1 MKPAEFLVRV
11 LDCPYPNP
19 LPSVVNGYHGD
30 SWESMDFCGISWLPA
45 HLPRPTAHQK
55 QQNLPYT
62 HGVAPR
68 APTPTRYSSTLT
80 KAKSQHSPLNCSARP
95 PPVAC
100 VRFVADHVC
109 IRARG
114 GGLRPRC
121 RSGRPIDKGFALPDP
136 RGSGPPSRPPSAIFF
151 AKILP
156 PEAPAHRAG
165 SRRRRGPPPGP
176 GGAVQERQNRSPP
189 KSKLIQ
195 LFSPCITVIHW
206 RADGL

>member
-109 IRARG
+109 IRATATVCAHVPARRARSTKSHCPAYAGAARRG
-114 GGLRPRC
+114 GSFRHLLCENTPAGGACTPCRLAPKARPAARAWRC
-121 RSGRPIDKGFALPDP
+121 RAGATKSLP
-136 RGSGPPSRPPSAIFF
+136 
-151 AKILP
+151 AKIQVN
-156 PEAPAHRAG
+156 
-165 SRRRRGPPPGP
+165 S
-176 GGAVQERQNRSPP
+176 
-189 KSKLIQ
+189 I
-195 LFSPCITVIHW
+195 I
-206 RADGL
+206 